1 MFALFSKHPFHA
13 TFYSVFFCFVAF
25 SAVFYCVFCD
35 VLPVI
40 VACRHARVCLGG
52 GVGGGWGGVGGGM
65 ITFLFINVLASSFL
79 TRFSLLQVTV

>member
-40 VACRHARVCLGG
+40 VACRHARVCLEGGVGGWG
-52 GVGGGWGGVGGGM
+52 GVGGGWGGGGGGDD
-65 ITFLFINVLASSFL
+65 NVL
-79 TRFSLLQVTV
+79 VY

>member
-52 GVGGGWGGVGGGM
+52 GVGGVRGWGGVGWGGGV
-65 ITFLFINVLASSFL
+65 LGGANNVL
-79 TRFSLLQVTV
+79 VY